1 MKVPEGYQS
10 ALDVRETEVAIKEV
24 KDFFE
29 RALATNLN
37 LTRVSAPLFVAPETG
52 LNDDLNGVE
61 RRFLLESASRMT
73 VLYRLYILWQNG
85 NATH

>member
-10 ALDVRETEVAIKEV
+10 ALDVRETEVAIKKV

-61 RRFLLESASRMT
+61 RPVSFGRMT

-85 NATH
+85 NAMH

>member
-10 ALDVRETEVAIKEV
+10 ALDVRETEVAIKKV

-52 LNDDLNGVE
+52 LSA
-61 RRFLLESASRMT
+61 RFLSESANRMT

-85 NATH
+85 NAMH